1 MPSTEKKADDSLDPK
16 IKTLVSEFNPNT
28 MHTDESLPPIH
39 VTKLDSDD
47 PYEQVHNFQISCKI
61 KTNPGGRRGDTLN
74 RDLMVEEVMESNM
87 GGVEGMH
94 YTDF

>member
-1 MPSTEKKADDSLDPK
+1 
-16 IKTLVSEFNPNT
+16 VSEFKINT

-47 PYEQVHNFQISCKI
+47 PYEQVHNFNISCKI
-61 KTNPGGRRGDTLN
+61 KTNPGGRREDAMN

-87 GGVEGMH
+87 GGVEGKH